1 MSMGEE
7 RRARAFRGALGAD
20 EHFLSLHAP
29 PEDDFESQLR
39 ALEAEYAALCA
50 RLDLTPES
58 AIFRRVYLS
67 DAQNQAAA
75 VAASTLGGTAAEGAV
90 AVSFVE
96 QPPLP
101 GAKLALLAYHVG
113 GGGATSK
120 RRLGRHHI
128 LAERNGSRHLWSGG
142 LCGGANGGVQPGAAQ
157 PAASQTRAVFG
168 DLVAALAGV
177 GANLRDHCVRTWIF
191 LKDVDVFYEEMVAAR
206 RALFAAEGLTAQTH
220 YIASTGI
227 EGACAD
233 RYDLIAM
240 DAYSLPDLAPGQRRH
255 LNDFSHLCATQHYNV
270 TFERATRIGWA
281 DRAHIFLSGTAS
293 IDATGRIL
301 HPGDVLAQLERA
313 LANGE
318 ALLRSGGGG
327 LGDLMHLLVYL
338 RDASD
343 FARVDAALRA
353 RFPELPILILA
364 APVCRPGWL
373 VEIEGVAIIEAA
385 EPDLPR
391 F

>member
-1 MSMGEE
+1 MPMDEA
-7 RRARAFRGALGAD
+7 RRARAFRGALGAE

-29 PEDDFESQLR
+29 PGEDFASQLR
-39 ALEAEYAALCA
+39 ALEAEYAALRA
-50 RLDLTPES
+50 RLDLLPES

-90 AVSFVE
+90 GVSFIE

-101 GAKLALLAYHVG
+101 GAKLALLAYHVAG
-113 GGGATSK
+113 GGDTSK
-120 RRLGRHHI
+120 QRLGRHHI

-142 LCGGANGGVQPGAAQ
+142 LCCGATAAAQ
-157 PAASQTRAVFG
+157 PAAAQTRAVFG

-206 RALFAAEGLTAQTH
+206 RSLFAAEGLTAETH

-255 LNDFSHLCATQHYNV
+255 LNDFSRLCATQHYNV

-293 IDATGRIL
+293 IDATGSIL
-301 HPGDVLAQLERA
+301 HPGDVLAQLDRA
-313 LANGE
+313 LANAE

-327 LGDLMHLLVYL
+327 LGDLAYLLVYL

-343 FARVDAALRA
+343 FARVDAVLRA
-353 RFPELPILILA
+353 RFAELPILILA

-373 VEIEGVAIIEAA
+373 VEIEGVAIVAAA
-385 EPDLPR
+385 EPGLPR